1 MNTFRVNNKRTSKSE
16 KRTAVQSYQ
25 DSVDQLREIFNKL
38 SLIMEGEA
46 AIRFADPEVLRVL
59 NETMCFI
66 NNVADTFEY
75 PQPDSDGMM
84 TFQRAASLKGL
95 SDRRDLSYSIFK
107 GNTVIETFNEFQY
120 FTGMTSIPH
129 GIFENCSN
137 LREVTIP
144 ICSASEI
151 GDYPITGTKIT
162 RWIVPEGYTTFNTI
176 TGYYGTTLE
185 LVDYPSTTEKMNN
198 FMWNNDCKV
207 FVCRALNPPVLT
219 SWGRGIVSA
228 IYVPDESVNA
238 YKTASGWSSKASVI
252 YPLSTYKKDY

>member
-1 MNTFRVNNKRTSKSE
+1 M
-16 KRTAVQSYQ
+16 
-25 DSVDQLREIFNKL
+25 DQLREIFNKL

-66 NNVADTFEY
+66 NNVADIFEY

-207 FVCRALNPPVLT
+207 FICRAVNPPILT
-219 SWGRGIVSA
+219 SWGRGTINA
-228 IYVPDESVNA
+228 IYVPDGSVNA
-238 YKTASGWSSKASVI
+238 YKSATGWSLQAAKI
-252 YPLSTYKKDY
+252 YPLSTYVEP